1 MLWLRIMENRRD
13 SGLIRAVGPLALA
26 ASIINAVIGA
36 GIFNVPAALAAAI
49 GPYAP
54 WAFVVCAFAIGA
66 VAICFAEGGSR
77 VPTSGGAYGYITAA
91 FGPMTGFVAGTLL
104 YFSNVLACGGISAA
118 LADAV
123 VSVLPDALRPAA
135 HAAVIVAAV
144 GGIALVNLRGVAL
157 GARLINT
164 MTLVKLIP
172 LVLFLVVGA
181 AAIHAANFV
190 QSAAQTAA
198 EDSSGVG
205 RALILALFTFTGME
219 TPICAS
225 GEVKNPTR
233 TIPRALLMG
242 LLVVTVIYVGVQVVA
257 QGILGPALA
266 GASVPLADAMAR
278 VGPVLRV
285 LMLIGAAVSM
295 FGWISSDILSS
306 PRILFALSR
315 DALLP
320 AIFGRLHAARAT
332 PYVAILFHAAL
343 AMGLALTG
351 SFAELAVLST
361 LAVAPLYIGA
371 CAAAWYLARRRVAL
385 AGEPL
390 SFRWLG
396 LAAVIGTGS
405 MVFLVGLATW
415 KEIEG
420 LFGLIA
426 AALALYFIQTR
437 LRTAA
442 ADA

>member
-1 MLWLRIMENRRD
+1 
-13 SGLIRAVGPLALA
+13 
-26 ASIINAVIGA
+26 
-36 GIFNVPAALAAAI
+36 
-49 GPYAP
+49 
-54 WAFVVCAFAIGA
+54 
-66 VAICFAEGGSR
+66 
-77 VPTSGGAYGYITAA
+77 
-91 FGPMTGFVAGTLL
+91 
-104 YFSNVLACGGISAA
+104 
-118 LADAV
+118 
-123 VSVLPDALRPAA
+123 
-135 HAAVIVAAV
+135 VIVAAI

-172 LVLFLVVGA
+172 LVIFLVVGVT
-181 AAIHAANFV
+181 AIHAANFV
-190 QSAAQTAA
+190 QSPAQTAA

-205 RALILALFTFTGME
+205 RALILALFAFTGME

-225 GEVKNPTR
+225 GEVRNPTR
-233 TIPRALLMG
+233 TIPRALLLG
-242 LLVVTVIYVGVQVVA
+242 LLVVTFIYVGVQVVA

-266 GASVPLADAMAR
+266 SASVPLADAMAR

-320 AIFGRLHAARAT
+320 SIFGRLHAARAT

-343 AMGLALTG
+343 AIGLALTG

-361 LAVAPLYIGA
+361 LAVAALYIAA
-371 CAAAWYLARRRVAL
+371 CAAAWRLARSRVAL
-385 AGEPL
+385 AGAPL

-405 MVFLVGLATW
+405 MVFLVGLASRP
-415 KEIEG
+415 EILG

-426 AALALYFIQTR
+426 VALAIYFLQAR
-437 LRTAA
+437 LRPAVTGA
-442 ADA
+442 

>member
-1 MLWLRIMENRRD
+1 MLWLRMIENRRD

-36 GIFNVPAALAAAI
+36 GIFDVPAALAAAV

-54 WAFVVCAFAIGA
+54 WAFIVCAVAIGA

-91 FGPMTGFVAGTLL
+91 FGPMLGFVSGTLL
-104 YFSNVLACGGISAA
+104 YLSNVLACGGITAA

-123 VSVLPDALRPAA
+123 VSVLPGSLRGAT
-135 HAAVIVAAV
+135 HAAVIVAAI

-172 LVLFLVVGA
+172 LVIFLVVGVT
-181 AAIHAANFV
+181 AIHAANFV
-190 QSAAQTAA
+190 QSPAQTAA

-205 RALILALFTFTGME
+205 RALILALFAFTGME

-225 GEVKNPTR
+225 GEVRNPTR
-233 TIPRALLMG
+233 TIPRALLLG
-242 LLVVTVIYVGVQVVA
+242 LLVVTFIYVGVQVVA

-266 GASVPLADAMAR
+266 SASVPLADAMAR
-278 VGPVLRV
+278 VGPVLRI

-320 AIFGRLHAARAT
+320 SIFGRLHAARAT

-361 LAVAPLYIGA
+361 LAVAPLYIAA
-371 CAAAWYLARRRVAL
+371 CAAAWRLARSGVAL
-385 AGEPL
+385 AGAPL

-405 MVFLVGLATW
+405 MVFLVGLASRS
-415 KEIEG
+415 EILG

-426 AALALYFIQTR
+426 VALAIYFLQAR
-437 LRTAA
+437 LRPAVTGA
-442 ADA
+442 